1 MTGPQNAQANNKLR
15 ACYIGEDLFLA
26 CIFILWTAHF
36 NKDED
41 KKKKKIVM
49 YLLNFWT
56 YLSSFKKIAMKT
68 KIHAVN
74 VEAAKIDSF

>member
-41 KKKKKIVM
+41 KKKKKNRYVPTEFLDLPI
-49 YLLNFWT
+49 F
-56 YLSSFKKIAMKT
+56 F
-68 KIHAVN
+68 
-74 VEAAKIDSF
+74 